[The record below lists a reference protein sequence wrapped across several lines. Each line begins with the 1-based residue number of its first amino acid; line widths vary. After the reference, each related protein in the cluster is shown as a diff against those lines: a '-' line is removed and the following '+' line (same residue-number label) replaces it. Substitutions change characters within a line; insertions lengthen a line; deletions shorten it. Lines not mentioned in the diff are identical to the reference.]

1 YYLCNC
7 TNLTV
12 ERMKKRY
19 NLPQEEDAEK
29 NMVNEPAMEYEYN
42 IETERIYSPPLTE
55 EELKDAIT
63 GDELLE
69 YIFDKIDK
77 LPGK

>member
-1 YYLCNC
+1 M
-7 TNLTV
+7 
-12 ERMKKRY
+12 EKRY
-19 NLPQEEDAEK
+19 DLLQEEDPEK

-42 IETERIYSPPLTE
+42 METERICSPPLTE